1 MRAAWIAFAVSFA
14 VCTGLALTATAP
26 VGVSAE
32 DVRAEAE
39 AAQTVDPDLPADEAI
54 QKAADYL
61 EKKQRSR
68 LTYLFSAYLVLW
80 GLLGL
85 YLYTLAR
92 KQARIEA
99 ELKRLSAL
107 WEDAPEDGGAG

>member
-14 VCTGLALTATAP
+14 VCTTLALTTAAP
-26 VGVSAE
+26 VGVMAE

-39 AAQTVDPDLPADEAI
+39 AAQTNEPDLLPDEAI
-54 QKAADYL
+54 QKAADHL
-61 EKKQRSR
+61 EAKQRSR
-68 LTYLFSAYLVLW
+68 LTYLFTAYLILW

-92 KQARIEA
+92 KQARIDA
-99 ELKRLSAL
+99 ELKRLSEL
-107 WEDAPEDGGAG
+107 YAPEDSG

>member
-14 VCTGLALTATAP
+14 VCTALAFMTTAP

-39 AAQTVDPDLPADEAI
+39 AAQTAAPDLLSDEAI
-54 QKAADYL
+54 QKAVDYL
-61 EKKQRSR
+61 EKKQRRR
-68 LTYLFSAYLVLW
+68 LNYLFSAYLVLW

-92 KQARIEA
+92 RQARIDA
-99 ELKRLSAL
+99 ELERLSAL
-107 WEDAPEDGGAG
+107 